1 MKEKKS
7 NSFRIEEAD
16 SDQEETDRKNV
27 KADDED
33 KDSYR
38 SKAIGM
44 LRLKVIKARL
54 SRDTETFG
62 KMDPYF

>member
-54 SRDTETFG
+54 SRDTEMFG